1 MTSDNP
7 LTYLCIENY
16 TSTIPENSHV
26 EEFKISQQGQLKQ
39 YIKKN
44 KTMTFVL
51 LIDSIDKSLV
61 LNFAMLAFQLSQR
74 VQINGFKYDFRLIG
88 KANLKDHSLLVALV
102 AQAKEAILFEATLC
116 SLVNDL
122 SNKSPLLF
130 SEETAIKI
138 IEDAFV
144 TNHHIS
150 GLNESNITAKEFATE
165 YIKQSFTR
173 RKQKVKRFISPDVNE
188 NVVEVEVDFEKD
200 LINFIGSH
208 PGIIVLNGGVG
219 SGKTKN
225 GIIPCFEYFCS
236 QNQKPI
242 LITPLIALTQK
253 LVSDN
258 RNYKV
263 AQEKNILASQ
273 PGIASCVDTVVT
285 NRDFIKYNDNSNV
298 SIIDEY
304 GECLNVFA
312 QKERIGGSLTARAVA
327 LEEFFKLL
335 NKPQVIIADALFSDL
350 SAKQLVRM
358 TGKKIFL
365 LSNIN
370 AVPHKPKTINI
381 VEEKQHIANLI
392 CERKSGDSIA
402 VFNDS
407 SQKNKKASLAIF
419 NTVTGDDESIGVFVN
434 ASFLKKKR
442 GKEYLANID
451 EELTKVQIHQF
462 SPSITS
468 GHSFE
473 KKVMHSVN
481 IISNKTTL
489 PTQVIQ
495 SSSRFRLNEQIHLSF
510 INPFMPSEH
519 ETSIEKILQSI
530 VNEELVKNSKS
541 IRSDLISS
549 KYVLLIAELIKQN
562 NEMRN
567 NYCSNTIMMFE
578 ILGLKINN
586 LASDELSQLLATK
599 AIQIARTKIS
609 EERFDQFTDIVIS
622 EAEYVQLQKKRFY
635 CSDTEQQKKD
645 VYEFVIQYSIQG
657 HHLLNDFV
665 LCFDNYG
672 KGFEH
677 INNYKLL
684 IGELAP
690 ANKEDTIKLLFLK
703 KIVEVLKLK
712 PNLSIK
718 EWSEN
723 ELTNINTFFKE
734 GVFFIQGKAENV
746 KDLFEVIF
754 PYTKISDSEPITA
767 VRGIF
772 KNEFGLILQNRKG
785 PWVNGSRPY
794 IYWVDK
800 QQLRDLSCMSDIL
813 SNDIVKSKLGLLKLY
828 KIEFPALPIDERLS
842 EEVNISLN
850 EIENEL
856 NSVRQWVE
864 NHYDYPFSQQT
875 YKAIY
880 ESDRQHS

>member
-1 MTSDNP
+1 MTSDKP

-16 TSTIPENSHV
+16 TSIVPQKAHIEV
-26 EEFKISQQGQLKQ
+26 FKITQIAQLKQ
-39 YIKKN
+39 HIKKN
-44 KTMTFVL
+44 KTMRFVL
-51 LIDSIDKSLV
+51 LIDSTNQTIV
-61 LNFAMLAFQLSQR
+61 LNIAKVAFQFSQR
-74 VQINGFKYDFRLIG
+74 LKINGFEYDFREIG
-88 KANLKDHSLLVALV
+88 RANLKEHSLLLALI
-102 AQAKEAILFEATLC
+102 AEAKEAIFFKAILY
-116 SLVNDL
+116 SLVSDL
-122 SNKSPLLF
+122 CNKAPLIF

-138 IEDAFV
+138 IEEAFV
-144 TNHHIS
+144 SNHSIS
-150 GLNESNITAKEFATE
+150 GLNEAEVTAKEFAMAH
-165 YIKQSFTR
+165 IKKIFINR
-173 RKQKVKRFISPDVNE
+173 REKVKRFISPEINE
-188 NVVEVEVDFEKD
+188 NVIEVALDFEND
-200 LINFIGSH
+200 LISFIGNN
-208 PGIIVLNGGVG
+208 PGIIVFNGCVG

-236 QNQKPI
+236 QGQFPI

-253 LVSDN
+253 LICDD

-263 AQEKNILASQ
+263 AQDKNILGSQ
-273 PGIASCVDTVVT
+273 PGIASCVDTLVT
-285 NRDFIKYNDNSNV
+285 NRDFIKYGVGSNV

-304 GECLNVFA
+304 GECLNVFT
-312 QKERIGGSLTARAVA
+312 QKERVGGSLTARAA
-327 LEEFFKLL
+327 AIEEFFKLL

-350 SAKQLVRM
+350 NAKQLVRM

-365 LSNIN
+365 LSNTK
-370 AVPHKPKTINI
+370 AVHHNPKTINI
-381 VEEKQHIANLI
+381 VEEKQHLANLI
-392 CERKSGDSIA
+392 KERESGCSIA
-402 VFNDS
+402 IFNDS
-407 SQKNKKASLAIF
+407 SQKNRKASLAIF

-434 ASFLKKKR
+434 ASFLKKKK

-451 EELTKVQIHQF
+451 EELTKIQIHQF

-510 INPFMPSEH
+510 INPFMSSEH

-530 VNEELVKNSKS
+530 VNEELVKNSNG

-549 KYVLLIAELIKQN
+549 EYVLLIAELIKQN

-578 ILGLKINN
+578 ILGFKINN
-586 LASDELSQLLATK
+586 LASDKLSQLLATK

-635 CSDTEQQKKD
+635 CSDIEQQKKD
-645 VYEFVIQYSIQG
+645 VYEFVIQYNIHG

-672 KGFEH
+672 KGFGY

-684 IGELAP
+684 IGGLVPE
-690 ANKEDTIKLLFLK
+690 NKEDTIKLLFLK

-712 PNLSIK
+712 PNLSTK

-754 PYTKISDSEPITA
+754 PYTIISDLEPITA

-772 KNEFGLILQNRKG
+772 KNEFGLILQKRKG
-785 PWVNGSRPY
+785 PCVNGSRPY

-800 QQLRDLSCMSDIL
+800 QQLRGLSCMSDVL
-813 SNDIVKSKLGLLKLY
+813 SNDILKSKLGLLKLY
-828 KIEFPALPIDERLS
+828 KFEFPELPIDERLS

-856 NSVRQWVE
+856 NSVRQWAE
-864 NHYDYPFSQQT
+864 EHYDYPFSQQT
-875 YKAIY
+875 LKAIDENSHY
-880 ESDRQHS
+880 Y